1 MTDVGI
7 YDGDLLVI
15 DRSLKPKNFSTVV
28 ANVHDEF
35 VEKLL
40 KATQAMKVGHGQE
53 AGTQIGP
60 VVSQQQLDENLAYVD
75 LGISEGAELACGGQ
89 RLEMPTTGFYMS
101 PGVFIN
107 TTNDMRINREE
118 MFAPL
123 AAVIKVDSY
132 DEALHVVNDTNFGLT
147 SGIVTRSLARA
158 THFRRNARTGCVMVN
173 LPTAGTD
180 YHVPFGGRGDSSY
193 GTREQGSYAAE
204 FYTTVK
210 TAYISSGTPE

>member
-1 MTDVGI
+1 MWIEKGECTIPQVP
-7 YDGDLLVI
+7 DLEGLNLSVVEWLEEVI
-15 DRSLKPKNFSTVV
+15 QEYPRGGYLNSEECFEEEDDHWTAIARSL
-28 ANVHDEF
+28 
-35 VEKLL
+35 
-40 KATQAMKVGHGQE
+40 
-53 AGTQIGP
+53 
-60 VVSQQQLDENLAYVD
+60 SQQQLDENLAYVA
-75 LGISEGAELACGGQ
+75 LGKTEGAELACGGD
-89 RLEMPTTGFYMS
+89 RLTRDTDGYFMA
-101 PGVFIN
+101 PGVFLN

-132 DEALHVVNDTNFGLT
+132 SEALHVVNDTHFGLT
-147 SGIVTRSLARA
+147 SGIVTRSLSRA

-193 GTREQGSYAAE
+193 GTREQGTYAAE

-210 TAYISSGTPE
+210 TAYIASGTPE